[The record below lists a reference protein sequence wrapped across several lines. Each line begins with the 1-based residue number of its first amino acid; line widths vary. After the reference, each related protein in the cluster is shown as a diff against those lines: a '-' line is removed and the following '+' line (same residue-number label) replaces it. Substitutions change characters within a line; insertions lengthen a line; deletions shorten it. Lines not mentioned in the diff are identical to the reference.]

1 MKDVR
6 ALCHHCLVK
15 VNSTPFICKLCQV
28 VGYCSKM
35 CRSAA
40 QSLHAM
46 ECRGILELEKCRPN
60 HVHTSSSPSDCTKC
74 WPPIHAL
81 MVARIINKQI
91 LADKKQQSGDCISFL
106 SHSDKLPFVQEM
118 QFSGMKRYVRQLVP
132 NQVSDDEIDRI
143 FCAVGANAA
152 TISSPPDTSAVGMY
166 VEYSL
171 LNHMCKPNCGWEM
184 NDGAIS
190 VFAHEDIRAGD
201 QLGISYLLPEYCLY
215 LREVRRKELVDV
227 FGFDC
232 CCDVCLGEEI
242 IGSKYWLLDKQKRA
256 FITPWSPQMIQDVMD
271 RAWEILRPHRFFILP
286 PSEIIQI
293 LEDEIKIQKQCL
305 EKSNVIRVMTVK
317 TLIGKYGE
325 HGEME
330 KAVNCFMSI
339 GESGMNTLIEYG
351 TVIDATEVVDM
362 IGDFC
367 LQLGRMEECHQMA
380 QLMKRIVPKWRPHA
394 VELHKSPRSKYNKH
408 TQDKETYERGAVL
421 PEM

>member
-1 MKDVR
+1 
-6 ALCHHCLVK
+6 
-15 VNSTPFICKLCQV
+15 
-28 VGYCSKM
+28 
-35 CRSAA
+35 
-40 QSLHAM
+40 
-46 ECRGILELEKCRPN
+46 
-60 HVHTSSSPSDCTKC
+60 
-74 WPPIHAL
+74 
-81 MVARIINKQI
+81 
-91 LADKKQQSGDCISFL
+91 
-106 SHSDKLPFVQEM
+106 
-118 QFSGMKRYVRQLVP
+118 
-132 NQVSDDEIDRI
+132 
-143 FCAVGANAA
+143 
-152 TISSPPDTSAVGMY
+152 
-166 VEYSL
+166 
-171 LNHMCKPNCGWEM
+171 M
-184 NDGAIS
+184 NDGDIS

-215 LREVRRKELVDV
+215 LREVRQKELVDV

-293 LEDEIKIQKQCL
+293 LEDEMKIQKQCL

-339 GESGMNTLIEYG
+339 GESGMNTLVEYG
-351 TVIDATEVVDM
+351 TVIDATEVVNM

-408 TQDKETYERGAVL
+408 TQDKETYERGVVL